1 MAETG
6 LNELQVEVLRLFFS
20 LPESQGFVLAGG
32 AGLVAVGLSDR
43 PTEDVDLF
51 SATAS
56 IHRAADALEEAVE
69 RSGCSIERI
78 EASETFRRALLT
90 TGQGDQLLIDIAR
103 DAGPLGLA
111 ISTDVGPTYPPAE
124 LAARK
129 VLALFDR
136 AALRD
141 FVDVANM
148 STQFDREE
156 LLRLATVIDEG
167 FDRAIF
173 TEMLE
178 ALGRFTDAE
187 ICQWTDPVAVRAFFR
202 DWAQELR
209 RRDPGPT

>member
-1 MAETG
+1 MAEMG
-6 LNELQVEVLRLFFS
+6 LNELQVEVLTLFFA

-32 AGLVAVGLSDR
+32 AGLVAAGLSAR

-56 IHRAADALEEAVE
+56 IQRAGEALEEAVE
-69 RSGCSIERI
+69 GRGWSIERI

-90 TGQGDQLLIDIAR
+90 TEHGDQLLIDIAR
-103 DAGPLGLA
+103 DAAPLGIA
-111 ISTDVGPTYPPAE
+111 VNTDVGPTYPPAE

-141 FVDVANM
+141 FVDVANV
-148 STQFDREE
+148 STQLDRED
-156 LLRLATVIDEG
+156 LLRLATEIDEG
-167 FDRAIF
+167 FDRVIF
-173 TEMLE
+173 SEMLE
-178 ALGRFTDAE
+178 ALDRFTDDE
-187 ICQWTDPVAVRAFFR
+187 IRQWTDPGPVRAFFR

-209 RRDPGPT
+209 RGARGST